1 MRNNVKEFLGDN
13 RDVTDKSIDSAKFK
27 KPRPA
32 FNLQRLITSIGVAIG
47 LTMIFFGFR
56 VSQTGRDESGLPD
69 AIERMSPAN
78 GDRVLRQSQIIVDFV
93 EGFES
98 VLFIDGVELPTTRL
112 DELTSSGQQA
122 TPGAQ
127 VELPATAVFDPGN
140 FIISFQPQVGA
151 VIESFTQGEHEG
163 KVRYWRVEDG
173 REKSRVY
180 IWKFDTD

>member
-1 MRNNVKEFLGDN
+1 VTLNSMDSAPENVKKQ
-13 RDVTDKSIDSAKFK
+13 RQ
-27 KPRPA
+27 A
-32 FNLQRLITSIGVAIG
+32 FNLQRLLTSIGVAAG
-47 LTMIFFGFR
+47 LVMIFFGFR
-56 VSQTGRDESGLPD
+56 VSQTGRDECGLPD

-93 EGFES
+93 EGYES
-98 VLFIDGVELPTTRL
+98 VFFIDGIELPTTRL
-112 DELTSSGQQA
+112 DELTSSGQMA

-151 VIESFTQGEHEG
+151 VIEAFTQGEHEG

-173 REKSRVY
+173 LEKSRVY